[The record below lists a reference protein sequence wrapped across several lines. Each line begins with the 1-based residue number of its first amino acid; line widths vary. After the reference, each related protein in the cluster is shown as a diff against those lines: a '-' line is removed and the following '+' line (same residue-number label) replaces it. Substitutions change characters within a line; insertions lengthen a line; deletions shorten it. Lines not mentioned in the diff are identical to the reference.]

1 MHTKNYSPPLRR
13 TGLRT
18 RLLTLASALLLAPA
32 AMAQVVVPAGNP
44 DGGSARRPLGTW
56 YGYERSAVI
65 YTPAEIG
72 TSGSITAIGFYLN
85 SVSTPGAAPTK
96 VYLKTVT
103 NSSFAAATT
112 VAAEETG
119 ATLVYDSTLP
129 ATAFTA
135 NTWVSL
141 PLTAAFAYNGTS
153 NLEVIVETNATGPG
167 NETST
172 GKGFRSHVAG
182 ATQAQYWN
190 ADTNPP
196 TTTGT
201 LSTARP
207 NIQLTGLT
215 VTCPAPTGVAVS
227 NITTTGAQLAF
238 TPGTGNTSYTVTYF
252 PTATPA
258 NVTTVTPAP
267 TASPV
272 TLTGLTAGTAYTI
285 NVVANCAGNT
295 RSQQATISF
304 TTALANDDCA
314 AAITLTPSA
323 GLTCAAATNG
333 NTTGA
338 TQSQAPSACSG
349 STAGIAGDVWYKFVA
364 TGASHTIT
372 TTSTGLDGVIQAFSG
387 ACGTLTAL
395 SCIDA
400 TAAGGVE
407 TLPLT
412 GLTPGQTYYVRF
424 YGYTTSTTTVAGGA
438 FTICVTTVPA
448 NDAAVAAVYTV
459 GKVSPLASPV
469 AVQAVIRNNG
479 SAAIASRTVTLTV
492 SGATTYTNQQTITS
506 LAPGAST
513 TVTFAPYSVT
523 ATSGNNA
530 VLVTLPTDDDTDNNT
545 SVYTQAVTP
554 AQLSYYDDA
563 KPLNATGVGV
573 SNTTPGGTLAA
584 KYTVAQSRRVS
595 EVRLNFPANATTTS
609 TYQVLVYDA
618 SGTGGLPG
626 ATPLFTSATQNRPTT
641 AGVVTIPVT
650 GSVVVNGPFYI
661 GLREISG
668 NVGVGYQVE
677 DPLRS
682 GTFLYQTSATG
693 AWTDVNTTTLKTRL
707 AIEVGLD
714 IVTATRSAS
723 LSEAI
728 SLFPNPSNGNVT
740 LDVRAKNLQS
750 ELNVQVINALG
761 QTVHTAKLRNNVEN
775 QLNLSSLAAGIYTVK
790 VQAGNEFTV
799 RQLSLTK

>member
-1 MHTKNYSPPLRR
+1 MHPNHYSPPLRR

-32 AMAQVVVPAGNP
+32 ALAQVTVPAGNP

-65 YTPAEIG
+65 YTAGEIG

-103 NSSFAAATT
+103 ASNFAAATT

-135 NTWVSL
+135 NTWVTL
-141 PLTAAFAYNGTS
+141 PLTAPFAYNGTS

-182 ATQAQYWN
+182 STQAQYWN
-190 ADTNPP
+190 ADTTPP
-196 TTTGT
+196 AGTGT

-207 NIQLTGLT
+207 NMQLTGLT
-215 VTCPAPTGVAVS
+215 VACPAVSALAVS

-238 TPGTGNTSYTVTYF
+238 TPGSGNTSYTVTYY
-252 PTATPA
+252 PTATPTS
-258 NVTTVTPAP
+258 VTTVTPAP

-272 TLTGLTAGTAYTI
+272 TLTGLTAGTAYTV
-285 NVVANCAGNT
+285 NVVANCSGGT
-295 RSQQATISF
+295 RSQQATITFNTS
-304 TTALANDDCA
+304 LVNDDCA
-314 AAITLTPSA
+314 AALTLTPSG

-333 NTTGA
+333 STVGA
-338 TQSQAPSACSG
+338 SESQPASACSG
-349 STAGIAGDVWYKFVA
+349 STSGIAGDVWYKFVA
-364 TGASHTIT
+364 TGPSHNVT
-372 TTSTGLDGVIQAFSG
+372 TTSTALDGVIQAFSG
-387 ACGTLTAL
+387 ACGSLTAL
-395 SCIDA
+395 GCIDA
-400 TAAGGVE
+400 TAAGGAE
-407 TLPLT
+407 TLVLT
-412 GLTPGQTYYVRF
+412 NLTPGQTYYVRF
-424 YGYTTSTTTVAGGA
+424 YGYTASTTTPAGGA

-448 NDAAVAAVYTV
+448 NDAAIAAVYTA

-479 SAAIASRTVTLTV
+479 TNAITNRVVTLTV
-492 SGATTYTNQQTITS
+492 SGATTYTNQQTIAS

-513 TVTFAPYSVT
+513 TVTFVPYAVT

-530 VLVTLPTDDDTDNNT
+530 VLVTLPTDDDFDNNT
-545 SVYTQAVTP
+545 SVYTQGVTTS
-554 AQLSYYDDA
+554 QLSYYDDA

-573 SNTTPGGTLAA
+573 SNTAPGGALVV
-584 KYTVAQSRRVS
+584 KYTVAQNTRIGD
-595 EVRLNFPANATTTS
+595 VRLNFPANATTTS
-609 TYQVLVYDA
+609 TYQVQIFDA

-626 ATPLFTSATQNRPTT
+626 ATPLFTSATQNRPTA
-641 AGVVTIPVT
+641 AGVVTVPVT
-650 GSVVVNGPFYI
+650 GNVVVNGPFYI

-668 NVGVGYQVE
+668 NVGIGYQLEV
-677 DPLRS
+677 PLRP
-682 GTFLYQTSATG
+682 GTFFYQTSATG
-693 AWTDVNTTTLKTRL
+693 AWTDVNTTTLTTRL
-707 AIEVGLD
+707 AIEVSLAT
-714 IVTATRSAS
+714 VTATRSAS
-723 LSEAI
+723 LSAAV
-728 SLFPNPSNGNVT
+728 SLFPNPSNGLVT
-740 LDVRAKNLQS
+740 LDVRAQNLRGD
-750 ELNVQVINALG
+750 LHVQVLNTLG
-761 QTVHTAKLRNNVEN
+761 QTVHTAQLRNNAEN
-775 QLNLSSLAAGIYTVK
+775 QLNLSQLAAGIYTVK